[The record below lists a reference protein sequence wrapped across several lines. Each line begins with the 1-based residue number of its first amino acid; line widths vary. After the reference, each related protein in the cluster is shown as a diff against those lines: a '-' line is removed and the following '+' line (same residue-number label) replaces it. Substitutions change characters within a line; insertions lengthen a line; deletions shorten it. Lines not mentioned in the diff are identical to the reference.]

1 MKREVTWVN
10 DFRERYVSKLQNSFP
25 KELKKTKQ
33 KTIYTNVTEN
43 LFVNEK
49 KSYKFMNITIVEC
62 TQNVYHVTLEGEK
75 FFNTG
80 NLVKNAYKLI
90 LKQMLRLLRP
100 T

>member
-1 MKREVTWVN
+1 
-10 DFRERYVSKLQNSFP
+10 
-25 KELKKTKQ
+25 
-33 KTIYTNVTEN
+33 
-43 LFVNEK
+43 
-49 KSYKFMNITIVEC
+49 MNITIVEC